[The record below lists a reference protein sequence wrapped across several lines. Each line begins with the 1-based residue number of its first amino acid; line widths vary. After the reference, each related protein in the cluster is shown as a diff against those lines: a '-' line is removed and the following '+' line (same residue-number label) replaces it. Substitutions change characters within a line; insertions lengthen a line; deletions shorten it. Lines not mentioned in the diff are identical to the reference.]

1 MRTATVLVTVM
12 VLAFSL
18 VGCGESSTT
27 TTAQP
32 AEITTTTAPSV
43 ETTTTQP
50 PTTTEAQTTTS
61 VPPRPS
67 AESVWTQLLA
77 NQSYRSWQTAP
88 GHETPQRATGPH
100 GEKDQVFV
108 SEIVMRTLEGPPVA
122 VWPVDSII
130 VKDVYDGSGTVII
143 LEYMQ
148 RTDEGWYYA
157 SFDTNGRVQTE
168 GVKVGG
174 CQNCHSRGSDSVFT
188 FRLP

>member
-1 MRTATVLVTVM
+1 MRTATVLLTVM

-32 AEITTTTAPSV
+32 PEITTTTAPSV

-77 NQSYRSWQTAP
+77 NQSYRSWQTAL
-88 GHETPQRATGPH
+88 GHETPQPATGPH

-108 SEIVMRTLEGPPVA
+108 SEIVMRTLGGPSVA
-122 VWPVDSII
+122 TWPVDSII
-130 VKDVYDGSGTVII
+130 VKDVYDGSGTLII

-157 SFDTNGRVQTE
+157 SFDTNGQVQTE
-168 GVKVGG
+168 GVEVRG
-174 CQNCHSRGSDSVFT
+174 CQNCHGRGSDSVFT
-188 FRLP
+188 FKLP